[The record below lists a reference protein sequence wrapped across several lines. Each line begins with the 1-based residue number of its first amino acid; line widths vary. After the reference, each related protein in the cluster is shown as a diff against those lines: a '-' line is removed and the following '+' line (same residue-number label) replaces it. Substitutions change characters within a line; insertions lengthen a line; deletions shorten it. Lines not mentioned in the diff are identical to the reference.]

1 MVGVGIV
8 GIADEKAIL
17 LGANGFQGP
26 SAGQPLHTY
35 TFANQDLA
43 HKALLA
49 AGFFKCGGNAK
60 DAQYGHKT
68 GVLDAVLGFA
78 N

>member
-35 TFANQDLA
+35 TFANQELA
-43 HKALLA
+43 HKALLG
-49 AGFFKCGGNAK
+49 AGFYKRGGNAQG
-60 DAQYGHKT
+60 AQYGHKT
-68 GVLDAVLGFA
+68 GALDAFLGFA